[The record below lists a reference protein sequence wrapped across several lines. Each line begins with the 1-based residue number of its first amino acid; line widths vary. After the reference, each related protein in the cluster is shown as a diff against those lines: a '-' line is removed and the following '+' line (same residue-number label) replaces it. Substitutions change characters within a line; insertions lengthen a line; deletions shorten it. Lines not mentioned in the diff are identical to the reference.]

1 MSKALKWLEAD
12 RLEKE
17 CDKNVDPYKTVNH
30 SFLDGFNY
38 ALANIQMSEEIELND
53 NQKIVL
59 EYLKEKYQETDSKV
73 FLPFWTLKNNSVL
86 SWRREEQL
94 YAVYIKM
101 SGEQQFEI
109 LAAFAAWGLEQEETE

>member
-1 MSKALKWLEAD
+1 MSKALKWLEAEAD

-30 SFLDGFNY
+30 SFVDGFNY

-86 SWRREEQL
+86 S
-94 YAVYIKM
+94 
-101 SGEQQFEI
+101 
-109 LAAFAAWGLEQEETE
+109 